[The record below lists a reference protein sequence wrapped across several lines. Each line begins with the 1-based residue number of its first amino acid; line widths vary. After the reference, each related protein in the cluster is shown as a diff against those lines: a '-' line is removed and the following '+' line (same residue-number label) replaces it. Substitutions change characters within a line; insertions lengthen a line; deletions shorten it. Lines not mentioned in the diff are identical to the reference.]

1 MEVIGGILMIGMLI
15 GIGTNEIDTQIKLSD
30 MKKNVSD
37 AKDKLNSIKDRWKA
51 LMKQQIVTDE
61 DINKEI
67 LTKYDEINQLVGAT
81 NVSRKNFTEAKKRIE
96 YTGIIIV
103 ISVFFMLLAKHYDIY
118 NIFLK

>member
-1 MEVIGGILMIGMLI
+1 MEVIGYILLAGMAVGL
-15 GIGTNEIDTQIKLSD
+15 GTNGIDTQMKLSD
-30 MKKNVSD
+30 MKNKISD
-37 AKDKLNSIKDRWKA
+37 AKDKFNSLKDRWKA
-51 LMKQQIVTDE
+51 LMKQQMVTDE

-67 LTKYDEINQLVGAT
+67 LTKYDEINQIVGAT

-103 ISVFFMLLAKHYDIY
+103 ISVFFMLLAKLYDIF